1 MMRIIAGIY
10 RHRQIRQPT
19 VLTTR
24 PTKDAV
30 REAIFS
36 ALGQS
41 VSGKIILDLFAG
53 SGALGIEALSR
64 GARHAIL
71 VDHDDACIKTIN
83 QNINDIGVSDAEVWN
98 SDYRVALKR
107 LLAASMKIDIVFLD
121 PPYSNR
127 LCELALAIIM
137 ETDILAPS
145 AIIVAETDHQLVLD
159 EAKFSK
165 VRYYKYGKTHVAI
178 MWR

>member
-1 MMRIIAGIY
+1 MRIIAGIY
-10 RHRQIRQPT
+10 RHRQIKQPT
-19 VLTTR
+19 VLTSR

-36 ALGQS
+36 AIGPAINGTI
-41 VSGKIILDLFAG
+41 VLDLFAG
-53 SGALGIEALSR
+53 SGAFGIEALSR

-71 VDHDDACIKTIN
+71 IDHDAACIRTIN
-83 QNINDIGVSDAEVWN
+83 ENISVIGVSEAEVWT
-98 SDYRVALKR
+98 SDYRAALKR
-107 LLAASMKIDIVFLD
+107 LEATPMKIDVIFLD

-127 LCELALAIIM
+127 MCELALGIIM

-145 AIIVAETDHQLVLD
+145 AIIVAETDHRLMVD